1 MLSWYAAPASKRG
14 AGGAGCAPPPPGT
27 RSAGP
32 AQLTV
37 IVATRAQ
44 AGFTA
49 VRYSTGQRLV
59 AVTVLELEAKLI
71 VEHKWA
77 SHR

>member
-1 MLSWYAAPASKRG
+1 
-14 AGGAGCAPPPPGT
+14 
-27 RSAGP
+27 
-32 AQLTV
+32 V

-59 AVTVLELEAKLI
+59 AVTVPELEAAAFGG
-71 VEHKWA
+71 HKHPIRA
-77 SHR
+77 